1 MNGTPPTDPHA
12 GVAAA
17 FKQAREMSGLSQ
29 RELASTLGTSS
40 RAIQAIEAED
50 RALFADYSPA
60 EVKLIAEALGVAP
73 EWLLNCECGEP
84 ALGGAE
90 LLELIREGAQGN
102 PRAVEEFELHVGWR
116 VAPLLASPERLLAE
130 VTVEALRG
138 LLTALEIDWRRAVA
152 GL

>member
-1 MNGTPPTDPHA
+1 MNGTPQTDLHA

-17 FKQAREMSGLSQ
+17 FKEAREMSGLSQ

-40 RAIQAIEAED
+40 RAIQEIEADD
-50 RALFADYSPA
+50 RALFTNYSPA
-60 EVKLIAEALGVAP
+60 EVKLIAGALGVAP
-73 EWLLNCECGEP
+73 EWLLNCDCGEP

-90 LLELIREGAQGN
+90 LLELLRKGAQAN
-102 PRAVEEFELHVGWR
+102 PVALEEFERGVGWR
-116 VAPLLASPERLLAE
+116 VAPLLESPDRLLAE

-138 LLTALEIDWRRAVA
+138 LLAALGIDWRRAIA